1 MAIPIAA
8 TPCAGG
14 TRFTSR
20 IAAFQAA
27 HFAEDIHPPAE
38 AITWSDEKLDTWFE
52 TGGLLGEK
60 PQNKRLLASLKEGSN
75 PFPGPWPKFYMK
87 NCHKVQDITPC
98 AGGKGY
104 EIPPY
109 HYGPLQSV
117 SSQSGAKGLV
127 KGKGWDADACGVVIR
142 RCNHSHKGLGAFAA
156 SCVHGHT
163 GPESCGI
170 FARKGMLV
178 GVYAGELL
186 STEGF
191 RRRHESRWCEK
202 HEPGRKERLAA
213 LTHGAP
219 IGGHFNGGSYVVA
232 LASAP
237 GIGMA
242 MAEGPEDVFVYIDA
256 EDPNRSSWCR
266 YINHAEANER
276 ECNLILQT
284 SADQDA
290 PGAWLIARRDI
301 WVGEE
306 LLFDYGPRYEL
317 PRSDMFSSYN
327 CEACGYA
334 CICGCG

>member
-1 MAIPIAA
+1 
-8 TPCAGG
+8 
-14 TRFTSR
+14 
-20 IAAFQAA
+20 
-27 HFAEDIHPPAE
+27 
-38 AITWSDEKLDTWFE
+38 
-52 TGGLLGEK
+52 
-60 PQNKRLLASLKEGSN
+60 
-75 PFPGPWPKFYMK
+75 
-87 NCHKVQDITPC
+87 
-98 AGGKGY
+98 
-104 EIPPY
+104 
-109 HYGPLQSV
+109 
-117 SSQSGAKGLV
+117 
-127 KGKGWDADACGVVIR
+127 
-142 RCNHSHKGLGAFAA
+142 
-156 SCVHGHT
+156 
-163 GPESCGI
+163 
-170 FARKGMLV
+170 MLV

-266 YINHAEANER
+266 YINHAESNER

-290 PGAWLIARRDI
+290 PGTWLIARRDI

-306 LLFDYGPRYEL
+306 LLFDYGPRYSCRGL
-317 PRSDMFSSYN
+317 TCSRRTIVRRAGMRAFVGVVDDLSVSGASNRCPRRRRASDALLASD
-327 CEACGYA
+327 
-334 CICGCG
+334 GCAP